1 MTINT
6 KEYAWADVDIVL
18 FGRSV
23 TGARGV
29 KFKSSQE
36 KEVIHASG
44 NEPVGI
50 GHGNKTYEGELTLL
64 QSEVEALTIAAGT
77 GNDII
82 DLPAFNIVVAF
93 APKLGDTKSIYTIKF
108 AEFTE
113 VERAMNQNDK
123 FAEIT
128 LPFIALGID
137 RV

>member
-1 MTINT
+1 MVINT
-6 KEYAWADVDIVL
+6 KEYAWADVEL
-18 FGRSV
+18 FMMGRPV

-44 NEPVGI
+44 NEPVGV

-77 GNDII
+77 GNDIVDI
-82 DLPAFNIVVAF
+82 PAFNIVVAF
-93 APKLGDTKSIYTIKF
+93 APKLGDVKSVYTIKF

-113 VERAMNQNDK
+113 VERAMKQNDK
-123 FAEIT
+123 FAEIN
-128 LPFIALGID
+128 LPFIALGIE
-137 RV
+137 RA